1 MDDLTL
7 SARTGGG
14 MIPFAAMDARD
25 MAHMLATAISTVAS
39 AGFTDRKAVSIAGV

>member
-14 MIPFAAMDARD
+14 MI
-25 MAHMLATAISTVAS
+25 HTLATALSKVAS
-39 AGFTDRKAVSIAGV
+39 AGFTGRKAVSIAGA